1 MGGILKRSLG
11 MTWLLMFEKPSP
23 SLRDDAATHHCQ
35 PSKSIDY
42 LLFSIGY
49 LPIINIQ

>member
-23 SLRDDAATHHCQ
+23 K
-35 PSKSIDY
+35 PSV
-42 LLFSIGY
+42 LT
-49 LPIINIQ
+49 LPLTLTGQGKALVICWLSNSQ